1 MDALDHLAVP
11 GADLLARVDTLLGT
25 AGAPAGHPVWPLLR
39 RLRVLPGDALDA
51 VLACRPAPLVA
62 AGAATRTAG
71 RAYDDVRVALAEPV
85 GWRGPAAEAYAA
97 QRRAL
102 VTYLGDGPG
111 SLAGRMA
118 ATAGYAE
125 AVADWIGRTR
135 AALART
141 LAEVLGSAEAVTVV
155 TTPAA
160 GQVPG
165 TVAAAEIGVRVLAT
179 VAEAYDE
186 VEALS
191 GRWAAELAGPG
202 QRPAVGSVSGA
213 DRDSGSD
220 GDGDGPVGAGPVRV

>member
-1 MDALDHLAVP
+1 MDALDHLAGP
-11 GADLLARVDTLLGT
+11 GADLLRRVDTLLGD

-71 RAYDDVRVALAEPV
+71 RAYDEVRVVLTGP
-85 GWRGPAAEAYAA
+85 GNWRGSAAEAYAVR
-97 QRRAL
+97 RRAL

-111 SLAGRMA
+111 SLAGRMTT
-118 ATAGYAE
+118 TAGYAD

-135 AALART
+135 GALART

-155 TTPAA
+155 TAPAD
-160 GQVPG
+160 GPVTGPVTG
-165 TVAAAEIGVRVLAT
+165 SVAAAEIGARVLAT

-191 GRWAAELAGPG
+191 GRWAAELAGVGQPPAGPPVPG
-202 QRPAVGSVSGA
+202 P
-213 DRDSGSD
+213 
-220 GDGDGPVGAGPVRV
+220 DGDGPVDAGPVVV